1 MMLNDLQIQESGII
15 EPFEPQTRE
24 VCEYEGF
31 INYYSTGEIE
41 ICNQV
46 PTSTRKVISYGVSS
60 FGYDIRV
67 SPTSFKV
74 FRHLPGKIVDPKD
87 FDPDFLEDTKICK
100 SDSGDYFVLPANSY
114 ALCHSLERFSLP
126 KDVIGV
132 CLGKSTYAR
141 CGVIANITPL
151 EPGWQGYL
159 TIELSNSSKGD
170 VKIYAGEGIAQ
181 VLFFKGEQPSVT
193 YDSRNGKYQ
202 NQSDQIVTAKV

>member
-1 MMLNDLQIQESGII
+1 
-15 EPFEPQTRE
+15 
-24 VCEYEGF
+24 
-31 INYYSTGEIE
+31 
-41 ICNQV
+41 
-46 PTSTRKVISYGVSS
+46 
-60 FGYDIRV
+60 
-67 SPTSFKV
+67 
-74 FRHLPGKIVDPKD
+74 
-87 FDPDFLEDTKICK
+87 LEDTKICK

-114 ALCHSLERFSLP
+114 ALCHSLEAFSLP

-151 EPGWQGYL
+151 EPGWKGYL